1 MNQFIAS
8 SVLCLIALVG
18 ASELHAAAVGTPA
31 PMFELVTFSG
41 ETYSNHMQ
49 NGRSLL
55 LIFWAPWC
63 DPCRIIGPIVE
74 ELAPSYQGRAVIAKM
89 TYLIAF

>member
-41 ETYSNHMQ
+41 ETYSNHTQ
-49 NGRSLL
+49 NGRPLL
-55 LIFWAPWC
+55 LIFWAY
-63 DPCRIIGPIVE
+63 RTEFAEG
-74 ELAPSYQGRAVIAKM
+74 
-89 TYLIAF
+89 